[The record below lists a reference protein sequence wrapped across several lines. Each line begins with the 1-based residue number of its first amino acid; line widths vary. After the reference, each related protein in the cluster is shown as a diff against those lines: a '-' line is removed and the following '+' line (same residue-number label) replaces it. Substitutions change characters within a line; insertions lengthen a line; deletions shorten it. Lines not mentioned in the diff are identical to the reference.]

1 MMLEGAVTTEENK
14 AVVRRFYEEV
24 HGGNLD
30 VLDELVAPAILL
42 HGWRSERR
50 LTIDEVHQIAKG
62 QRAAFPDW
70 KVTVHDLVAEGDLVA
85 SNLTITGTHQGN
97 FGRHA
102 PTGRQVSFTGM
113 FLDRVADGKIVEMWH
128 RPDYL
133 RLLIQIGAVPD
144 DVMGQ

>member
-1 MMLEGAVTTEENK
+1 MTLEENK
-14 AVVRRFYEEV
+14 KVVRRFYEEV

-30 VLDELVAPAILL
+30 VLDELVAPAIFL

-50 LTIDEVHQIAKG
+50 LTIDEVLQIAKG

-128 RPDYL
+128 RPDFL
-133 RLLIQIGAVPD
+133 RLLKQIGAVPD